1 MDDKSTTIGL
11 GWTCIEDLISVREN
25 GEIQIHSIFGNLKTL
40 FSIVKDAKAIDF
52 RVFHTINSNS
62 GTFTTGI
69 VLLTSKRKFLIVK
82 DVYEQKL
89 QQFPELPS
97 LFS

>member
-1 MDDKSTTIGL
+1 M
-11 GWTCIEDLISVREN
+11 EDLLSVREN
-25 GEIQIHSIFGNLKTL
+25 GEIQIHGMFGNLKTL
-40 FSIVKDAKAIDF
+40 FSVVKDAKVIDF
-52 RVFHTINSNS
+52 RIFHTINSYS

-69 VLLTSKRKFLIVK
+69 VVLTSKRKFLVVK

-97 LFS
+97 PF